1 MAVTKYTC
9 PPQSASGAGTFSD
22 NLVGFQLV
30 TGGGLTQGN
39 FEFVSSINEKTNR
52 TFNTGNFSDPISLDS
67 MGVSGV
73 AQSKSIFEN
82 NFKVYPN
89 FDMSQITNFTLYGS
103 MVKRIS
109 VSVETIISK
118 FPAALESTFMGT
130 NYVTGATA
138 TNIIF
143 DSVYDETSFDLD
155 VAKLRNPFDID
166 FSINSTR
173 NLELKEISVSP
184 LRDMTIQYAKYS
196 LYFNGVGYDVKS
208 LVPTTNTS
216 SGTLKIYVSGNPFSG
231 QSIVYD
237 SFVIRPNDYE
247 VTKIFNEDLDEVEN
261 FLLNR
266 NVTPIYTATFQVP
279 RESEDGTYYT
289 ANQPITWPLYGE
301 WNIDIVTKSFEDYLI
316 QLNDVSEYFDIYTTN
331 LVSRFL
337 ITGSFKEFDTVKNGK
352 SSTDLW

>member
-73 AQSKSIFEN
+73 VQSKSIFEN

-138 TNIIF
+138 TNILF
-143 DSVYDETSFDLD
+143 NSVYDETVFDLD
-155 VAKLRNPFDID
+155 VSKLRNPFDID
-166 FSINSTR
+166 FTLPGMPSPVESKADEIYKDT
-173 NLELKEISVSP
+173 LE
-184 LRDMTIQYAKYS
+184 
-196 LYFNGVGYDVKS
+196 
-208 LVPTTNTS
+208 
-216 SGTLKIYVSGNPFSG
+216 KI
-231 QSIVYD
+231 
-237 SFVIRPNDYE
+237 
-247 VTKIFNEDLDEVEN
+247 K
-261 FLLNR
+261 
-266 NVTPIYTATFQVP
+266 
-279 RESEDGTYYT
+279 
-289 ANQPITWPLYGE
+289 
-301 WNIDIVTKSFEDYLI
+301 
-316 QLNDVSEYFDIYTTN
+316 
-331 LVSRFL
+331 
-337 ITGSFKEFDTVKNGK
+337 
-352 SSTDLW
+352 